1 MTITI
6 TFMDGSTP
14 ITTTTE
20 QDMST
25 ILTAVENNTF
35 VNTDKLILR
44 TNNIQAITETT

>member
-6 TFMDGSTP
+6 NFMDGSTS
-14 ITTTTE
+14 ITTTTT

-25 ILTAVENNTF
+25 ILTAVENNAF

-44 TNNIQAITETT
+44 TSNIQSITETP